1 MYMICICICACFAI
15 DVLSNRKMLQLLLQ
29 KKGMVCDMAVD
40 GVDALEI
47 VEKNPGKFDLIF
59 MDNMM
64 PNMTGVQCTRALRER
79 KYPKII
85 LGLTGN
91 TMEDE
96 LFEFELQGA
105 DMVMAKPLRVQQL
118 ENLMKYFEAN
128 GTTTTIHDRSDV
140 GDDGRREDCLFERL
154 KKL

>member
-1 MYMICICICACFAI
+1 
-15 DVLSNRKMLQLLLQ
+15 MLQLLLQ
-29 KKGMVCDMAVD
+29 KKGFLCDMAVD
-40 GVDALEI
+40 GEDAL
-47 VEKNPGKFDLIF
+47 VVVAKNPGKFDLIF

-64 PNMTGVQCTRALRER
+64 PNMTGVQCTKALRER
-79 KYPKII
+79 EYPNII

-96 LFEFELQGA
+96 LLEFERVGA

-118 ENLMKYFEAN
+118 ENLMKYFSAH
-128 GTTTTIHDRSDV
+128 GTKTTIHERSPV
-140 GDDGRREDCLFERL
+140 AEDGHREDCLSERL